1 MNFKVTAVVIA
12 LVMSGAVSAQ
22 KMRNMN
28 LGIKAG
34 VNGYTLDKY
43 AADNR
48 WKTGFHAGLLS
59 HIHLNKQW
67 ALQPELTYSMQGTE
81 YVSGGVKSQVK
92 LGYINV
98 PVLVQ
103 YMFNNG
109 FRLEAGPQVGFL
121 LSAKSETNDVKTDI
135 QDNFSNIDVSIGAG
149 LGYVHPPTGL
159 GIDARYNFG
168 LNNINEVG
176 SSDVSNRGFQ
186 VGLFYLFKHK

>member
-22 KMRNMN
+22 KMRHMN

-103 YMFNNG
+103 YMFDNG

-121 LSAKSETNDVKTDI
+121 LSAKSQTNDVKTDI

-176 SSDVSNRGFQ
+176 SSDISNRGFQ